1 MRYVRVRGGGVCFFV
16 CFVHKNKH
24 IHSPS
29 ASFLNIAFRNKR
41 EAQIDS
47 MRRGLGGGRT
57 VRSYNSSI
65 ASLAIFAVSARLIF
79 ASGRNVPFSDP
90 SAFVSP
96 EMISSA

>member
-29 ASFLNIAFRNKR
+29 ASFMNIAFRNKR

-65 ASLAIFAVSARLIF
+65 AILAVSARLIF